1 MKYLKLINRSIIL
14 LLTITFLPLAAW
26 CAESLPHPDTY
37 VPHADEVFKLKKITD
52 DPTDLIA
59 AYPLKSAVPAE
70 IYNLMTFDV
79 EEAKK
84 ETAEILGFKSPDLVG
99 KIAPEIRP
107 GKYTYQDLKE
117 YPGLKELF
125 PPEILLHIK
134 PGGPP
139 LVASMPEFEI
149 IPTRQLYWF
158 LRLCDITKQNLGKT
172 ELDKDGYIVPLSW
185 QGGYPFPRP
194 SGKLKAQQVYYNFEK
209 RIGTFDTCSVS
220 KNESMSFDKNLA
232 MDGYNQTVNYQ
243 IKFMGRTLFPP
254 YGWFD
259 EKAKRT
265 GKFRSFFNLSLYPR
279 ERSGTVLLSHKY
291 DDPDKLDPWMVY
303 VPSLRRIR
311 KMNPTDTQDPAGDM
325 AYDDMFSF
333 TQKITPKRYPYKFEI
348 IAEREYLIPIEYN
361 RTKAWID
368 SKEGYT
374 LRDAQFM
381 RRPCYVLQMTQLDPN
396 YIYSKRI
403 FYIDKEN
410 FIPTLCANY
419 DQRGQ
424 LYRTQI
430 RSRIFMPDTAQ
441 IVLWGTHTRQFDHI
455 DLHSTFQMPI
465 PFPASLERKDFTI
478 EHVMRRG
485 K

>member
-1 MKYLKLINRSIIL
+1 MKCLRLINRGVIL
-14 LLTITFLPLAAW
+14 LLTVTFSPIASRGT
-26 CAESLPHPDTY
+26 ESLPHPDTY
-37 VPHADEVFKLKKITD
+37 MPHISEVLGFKKIID
-52 DPTDLIA
+52 DPSDLIVA
-59 AYPLKSAVPAE
+59 HPLKSAMPAE

-84 ETAEILGFKSPDLVG
+84 KTAEILGFKSPDLVG
-99 KIAPEIRP
+99 KIAPESKP
-107 GKYTYQDLKE
+107 GKYTYQDLEE
-117 YPGLKELF
+117 YSGLKELF

-139 LVASMPEFEI
+139 LVASIPDFEI

-158 LRLCDITKQNLGKT
+158 LRLCEITKQNLRKT

-185 QGGYPFPRP
+185 QGGFPFPRP
-194 SGKLKAQQVYYNFEK
+194 SGKFKAQQVYYNFEK
-209 RIGTFDTCSVS
+209 RIGTFDTCFVS
-220 KNESMSFDKNLA
+220 KNESMSFDKNLVR
-232 MDGYNQTVNYQ
+232 DKYNQTGNYK

-259 EKAKRT
+259 EKAKSN
-265 GKFRSFFNLSLYPR
+265 GEFLSFLSVTLLPR
-279 ERSGTVLLSHKY
+279 ELSGTVLLNHKY
-291 DDPDKLDPWMVY
+291 DDPDKMDQWMIY
-303 VPSLRRIR
+303 VSSLRRIR
-311 KMNPTDTQDPAGDM
+311 KMNPTDTQEPAGDM

-333 TQKITPKRYPYKFEI
+333 SQKITPKRYPYKFEI
-348 IAEREYLIPIEYN
+348 IAEREYLMPVEYN
-361 RTKAWID
+361 RAKAWID
-368 SKEGYT
+368 SKQGYA

-381 RRPCYVLQMTQLDPN
+381 RRPCYVLRMTQLDPN

-410 FIPTLCANY
+410 FTTYLCANY
-419 DQRGQ
+419 DKKGR

-430 RSRIFMPDTAQ
+430 RSRVFMPDTAQ
-441 IVLWGTHTRQFDHI
+441 IILWGTHTRQFDHI

-478 EHVMRRG
+478 QNMIKRG